1 MRKLYTSQVNEK
13 SCLILLLDDF
23 HHIHLIRQPDTTSTS
38 QAIHMALCLVDV
50 HDTLPAI
57 RILDAANV
65 KLHREVLVTC
75 GTEQQMCR
83 GGICVETVLK
93 VLEKFMA
100 DYHHLYLESLLA
112 KCKEFDSTAAKACL
126 QELR

>member
-1 MRKLYTSQVNEK
+1 M
-13 SCLILLLDDF
+13 ILLLDDF
-23 HHIHLIRQPDTTSTS
+23 HNIHVIRQPDTTTTS
-38 QAIHMALCLVDV
+38 QAIHMASCLVDV

-57 RILDAANV
+57 RIPDATNV

-75 GTEQQMCR
+75 GTEQRMCR
-83 GGICVETVLK
+83 GGIYVETVLK
-93 VLEKFMA
+93 VLEKFMK
-100 DYHHLYLESLLA
+100 DYHHSYLESLPA

>member
-13 SCLILLLDDF
+13 SCLIILLLDDF
-23 HHIHLIRQPDTTSTS
+23 HHIHVIRQIDNTSTS
-38 QAIHMALCLVDV
+38 QAIQMASCLVDV
-50 HDTLPAI
+50 HDTLPVI

-75 GTEQQMCR
+75 GTEQRMCR

-100 DYHHLYLESLLA
+100 DYHHSYLEEKNL
-112 KCKEFDSTAAKACL
+112 TQL
-126 QELR
+126 QQKHVYKNSGRL